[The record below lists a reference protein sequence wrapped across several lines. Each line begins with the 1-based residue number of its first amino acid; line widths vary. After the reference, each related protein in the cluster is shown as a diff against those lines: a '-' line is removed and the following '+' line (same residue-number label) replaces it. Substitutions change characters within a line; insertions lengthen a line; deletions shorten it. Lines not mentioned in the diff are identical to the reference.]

1 MEITSLDSR
10 VLSVQSKETWFEC
23 HEVDML
29 VEHLERKEIKKRK
42 QGLSTVSLLT
52 FAIVLTEPVS
62 MTSRAKSSINRRSS
76 FDIKFRWTA
85 A

>member
-1 MEITSLDSR
+1 
-10 VLSVQSKETWFEC
+10 
-23 HEVDML
+23 ML
-29 VEHLERKEIKKRK
+29 VEHLERNEIKKRK
-42 QGLSTVSLLT
+42 QGLSTDSVVT